1 MKAKWNHIM
10 KLEPKEYKNIP
21 DKTKKDIK
29 SNFEHEKARRELMEE
44 NLEEIKKN
52 Q

>member
-1 MKAKWNHIM
+1 MESNYEIKAKRVL
-10 KLEPKEYKNIP
+10 KIP

-29 SNFEHEKARRELMEE
+29 FNFEHEKARRELMEE
-44 NLEEIKKN
+44 NLEEIKN